1 MVTGMESSNHET
13 WQQASAILL
22 AVVGASIV
30 VYGLLGVLGY
40 MPFRQINMR
49 GLTKLHEKVP
59 AFRGM
64 PEEKIHTIQ
73 SWGMLIVGIHVL
85 LIGVL
90 LLIRAP

>member
-1 MVTGMESSNHET
+1 MVTGMERSVHET
-13 WQQASAILL
+13 WQQGGATLL
-22 AVVGASIV
+22 AAAGALIV

-40 MPFRQINMR
+40 MPFRAIQRR

-64 PEEKIHTIQ
+64 SAEKIHTIQ
-73 SWGMLIVGIHVL
+73 SWCLLIVGIHVL
-85 LIGVL
+85 LMGVL